1 MKVNLFPLSLLF
13 VGAWMPYGAAL
24 AAPGDASQPQAQ
36 PVYES
41 SIGGVLPP
49 SSLPGRVGQGYLVF
63 QKWCAGCHAAVFGPT
78 ASTPLGTQLLEQRY
92 RGALPAALAPRT
104 DLTAEA
110 IGFVVRKGMN
120 AMPAFRK
127 TEISDSELTALS
139 AYLTRN
145 AAQT

>member
-49 SSLPGRVGQGYLVF
+49 SSLPPPLQSVVTDGSVSTQSSPP
-63 QKWCAGCHAAVFGPT
+63 WSS
-78 ASTPLGTQLLEQRY
+78 ASWPS
-92 RGALPAALAPRT
+92 P
-104 DLTAEA
+104 
-110 IGFVVRKGMN
+110 
-120 AMPAFRK
+120 
-127 TEISDSELTALS
+127 S
-139 AYLTRN
+139 
-145 AAQT
+145 